1 MKIEIRFRGLESSN
15 ALREHVGRQVHFHL
29 SRFGSEVST
38 VLVRVADING
48 PKGGLDKR
56 CQVTVRGPRV
66 GSTTL
71 DDLSGDPYSAADSA
85 IERVGHTVGRRLE
98 QMQEGLRAPPRPL
111 QGLTSHRQ
119 LQTVERAFRS
129 SIRGAS

>member
-1 MKIEIRFRGLESSN
+1 MKIEIRFRGLESSD
-15 ALREHVGRQVHFHL
+15 ALREHVARQVQFHL
-29 SRFGSEVST
+29 NRFGREVTT

-56 CQVTVRGPRV
+56 CQVTVRGPRI

-98 QMQEGLRAPPRPL
+98 QLRSGQR
-111 QGLTSHRQ
+111 GGG
-119 LQTVERAFRS
+119 S
-129 SIRGAS
+129 SLRGEA